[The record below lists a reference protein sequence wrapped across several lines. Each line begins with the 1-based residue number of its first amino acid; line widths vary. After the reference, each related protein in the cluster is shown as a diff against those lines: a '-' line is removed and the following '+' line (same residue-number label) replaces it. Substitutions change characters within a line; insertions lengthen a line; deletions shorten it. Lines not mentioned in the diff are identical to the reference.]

1 MATKE
6 RLAAA
11 DAYAKALATGDKGA
25 AAAADKHIA
34 QDVVS
39 TVGNRTFEGHDEVLS
54 RITGVWPQ
62 TPVYRNGTWGAA
74 KEAGS
79 DVVVNATMKPVG
91 AGPAEVNVTFGFND
105 SDQIN
110 KVNLENIVKT
120 QLVETDVL
128 PDFISSRIN
137 TALANDT
144 PLSVT
149 YVGKDGKPKISLRG
163 SVRTYGD
170 HSLSIWAR
178 KDSGL
183 AEAVGTNPS
192 MSFLFRDNPT
202 RSTIILQG
210 TARVDTDPAIRKQ
223 IFDESPEVEQNHESW
238 EAGAAVIIDLD
249 QVDGG
254 TPDGRVK
261 FRR

>member
-1 MATKE
+1 MPTAE
-6 RLAAA
+6 RLTAA
-11 DAYAKALATGDKGA
+11 DAYAKALATGDRGA
-25 AAAADKHIA
+25 ATVASKHIA
-34 QDVVS
+34 KDVVS
-39 TVGNRTFEGHDEVLS
+39 TVGTRTFEGYDEVLS

-74 KEAGS
+74 KESGS

-91 AGPAEVNVTFGFND
+91 AGPAEVNVTFSFND
-105 SDQIN
+105 ADQIN

-128 PDFISSRIN
+128 PDFITTRIN
-137 TALANDT
+137 GALANDT
-144 PLSVT
+144 PLST
-149 YVGKDGKPKISLRG
+149 SYVDKDGRPKLSLRG
-163 SVRTYGD
+163 SVRTFGD

-178 KDSGL
+178 KGSGL
-183 AEAVGTNPS
+183 ADAIATNPNV
-192 MSFLFRDNPT
+192 SFLYRDNPT

-210 TARVDTDPAIRKQ
+210 KARVETDGKVRKQ
-223 IFDESPEVEQNHESW
+223 LFDESPEVEQNHESW
-238 EAGAAVIIDLD
+238 EAGVAVIIDLD